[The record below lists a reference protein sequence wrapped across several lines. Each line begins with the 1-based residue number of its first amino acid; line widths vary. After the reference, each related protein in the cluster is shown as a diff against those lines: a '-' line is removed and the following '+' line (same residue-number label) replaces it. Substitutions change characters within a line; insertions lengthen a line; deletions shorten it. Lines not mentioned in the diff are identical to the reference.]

1 MVSSRLSFR
10 GFKPALPPAIRQDRE
25 TAALAKGA
33 GASAAERAG
42 RRRADVP
49 LRCGVAW
56 GRLVL
61 ARRDADEMEKPH
73 SSTSWSL
80 ALIALGVVFG
90 DIGTSP
96 LYALRECLAHS
107 GYVAG
112 RDGVERV
119 YGPISLMFWSLTIM
133 VAFKYLTVLSRAT
146 AQGEGGM
153 FALLSLLRDPAKAG
167 RRGTG
172 PLVLVVLFGAALLYG
187 DGMIT
192 PAISVLSAVEG
203 LKQIR
208 EGLPQSVVVAI
219 SVGILVSLFLVQ
231 RHGTARIGVAFGPI
245 MVAWFAALAAL
256 GLYRFFEHPEV
267 AVSLSPHWGIAYLAH
282 HGSHG
287 IVIMGMVLLAVTGCE
302 ALYADI
308 GHFGPKALQR
318 AWFSLVYPAL
328 VLNYLG
334 QGALVIHDPAALEHP
349 FFHLAPESLLIPLVV
364 LATAATIIAS
374 QAMITGVFSLTQQA
388 VQLGYLPRLKIV
400 HTNPDIR
407 GQIYMPQVN
416 FLLLVACVALV
427 AGFGSSSALASAY
440 GLSVSMEMLLT
451 SVLFFFVARRVWSWP
466 LWKALL
472 PALVFLAIESGY
484 VAGSL
489 AKFLQGAWFPVVVAI
504 GIWIV
509 MKTWTD
515 GRGILFQAMQKGRLP
530 VKHLVDDIRAERVVR
545 VPGTA
550 VFMSATAEGLP
561 LALLHHLKHNKALHR
576 QVVLLTVVFESVPR
590 VAKERRDEVSEYH
603 EEFYRVL
610 LRYGFAE
617 APDVFKDLCAAL
629 ARRTK
634 VKPAGITFYQ
644 SREVL
649 LTTGP
654 GRMAGWRKKLFV
666 ILSRLSRPAT
676 GYFDLPPRQ
685 VIELGFQLEL

>member
-1 MVSSRLSFR
+1 
-10 GFKPALPPAIRQDRE
+10 
-25 TAALAKGA
+25 
-33 GASAAERAG
+33 
-42 RRRADVP
+42 
-49 LRCGVAW
+49 
-56 GRLVL
+56 
-61 ARRDADEMEKPH
+61 MEKPH
-73 SSTSWSL
+73 SNSHWPL
-80 ALIALGVVFG
+80 ALMALGVVFG

-107 GYVAG
+107 GYRAG
-112 RDGVERV
+112 IDGVDMV

-133 VAFKYLTVLSRAT
+133 VSFKYLTILSHAT

-153 FALLSLLRDPAKAG
+153 FALLSLLRAPDKNG
-167 RRGTG
+167 RTRKTS
-172 PLVLVVLFGAALLYG
+172 LIVLVVLFGAALLYG

-203 LKQIR
+203 LKQIQ
-208 EGLPQSVVVAI
+208 EGLSQNIVIGVSI
-219 SVGILVSLFLVQ
+219 GILVSLFLVQ

-245 MVAWFAALAAL
+245 MIVWFITLAAL
-256 GLYRFFEHPEV
+256 GVYRFLEHPEV
-267 AVSLSPHWGIAYLAH
+267 IVSLSPHWGISYLLH

-308 GHFGPKALQR
+308 GHFGSKPLQR
-318 AWFSLVYPAL
+318 AWFPLVYPAL
-328 VLNYLG
+328 ALNYLG
-334 QGALVIHDPAALEHP
+334 QGSLVIHDPEAIEHP
-349 FFHLAPESLLIPLVV
+349 FFHLVPSPLLIPIVI

-388 VQLGYLPRLKIV
+388 VQLGYLPRLKII

-416 FLLLVACVALV
+416 FLLMISCVALV
-427 AGFGSSSALASAY
+427 IGFQTSSNLASAY
-440 GLSVSMEMLLT
+440 GLSVSLEMFLT
-451 SVLFFFVARRVWSWP
+451 SVLFFFVARHHWAWA
-466 LWKALL
+466 LWKAGL
-472 PALVFLAIESGY
+472 PVALFLCIEFGY

-489 AKFLQGAWFPVVVAI
+489 VKFFQGAWFPLAVAAL
-504 GIWIV
+504 IWIV

-515 GRGILFQAMQKGRLP
+515 GRAILFQAMQRGRLP
-530 VKHLVDDIRAERVVR
+530 VKHLIDDIKADRVIR

-550 VFMSATAEGLP
+550 VFMSATADGLP
-561 LALLHHLKHNKALHR
+561 LALLHHLKHNKALHQ
-576 QVVLLTVVFESVPR
+576 QVVLLTVVFENAPR
-590 VAKERRDEVSEYH
+590 VPAERRSEIEEFH
-603 EEFYRVL
+603 DEFYRVL

-617 APDVFKDLCAAL
+617 SPNVFKDLCKAL
-629 ARRTK
+629 AGKGKIR
-634 VKPAGITFYQ
+634 PAGITFYQ

-654 GRMAGWRKKLFV
+654 GKMSAWRKKLFV
-666 ILSRLSRPAT
+666 TLSRLSRPAT

-685 VIELGFQLEL
+685 VIELGIQLEV

>member
-1 MVSSRLSFR
+1 
-10 GFKPALPPAIRQDRE
+10 
-25 TAALAKGA
+25 
-33 GASAAERAG
+33 
-42 RRRADVP
+42 
-49 LRCGVAW
+49 
-56 GRLVL
+56 
-61 ARRDADEMEKPH
+61 MEKPH
-73 SSTSWSL
+73 SSTSWPL
-80 ALIALGVVFG
+80 VLMALGVVFG

-107 GYVAG
+107 GYRAG
-112 RDGVERV
+112 VDPVEMV

-133 VAFKYLTVLSRAT
+133 VAFKYLTVLSHAT

-153 FALLSLLRDPAKAG
+153 FALLSLLRNPVREGK
-167 RRGTG
+167 RNTG
-172 PLVLVVLFGAALLYG
+172 LLVMVVLFGAALLYG

-203 LKQIR
+203 IQQIR
-208 EGLPQSVVVAI
+208 EGLPQSVVIAV

-231 RHGTARIGVAFGPI
+231 RHGSARIGVAFGPI
-245 MVAWFAALAAL
+245 MVVWFLVLAAL

-267 AVSLSPHWGIAYLAH
+267 IVSLSPHWGVNYLLH

-308 GHFGPKALQR
+308 GHFGPRPLQR
-318 AWFSLVYPAL
+318 AWFILVYPAL
-328 VLNYLG
+328 TLNYLG
-334 QGALVIHDPAALEHP
+334 QGALVIYDPSAIEHP
-349 FFHLAPESLLIPLVV
+349 FFHLVPQSLLIPTVI

-388 VQLGYLPRLKIV
+388 VQLGYLPRLRII

-407 GQIYMPQVN
+407 GQIYMPQIN

-427 AGFGSSSALASAY
+427 IGFESSSNLASAY
-440 GLSVSMEMLLT
+440 GLSVSLEMFLT

-466 LWKALL
+466 MWKALV
-472 PALVFLAIESGY
+472 PVLVFLTIEFGY

-489 AKFLQGAWFPVVVAI
+489 SKFMQGAWFPVVVAI

-515 GRGILFQAMQKGRLP
+515 GRAILFQAMQKGRLP
-530 VKHLVDDIRAERVVR
+530 VKHLVDDIKAGQVIR
-545 VPGTA
+545 VPGMA
-550 VFMSATAEGLP
+550 VFMSATADGLP
-561 LALLHHLKHNKALHR
+561 LALLHHLKHNKALHK
-576 QVVLLTVVFESVPR
+576 QVVLLTVTFESVPY
-590 VAKERRDEVSEYH
+590 VSRDERSEVSQYH
-603 EEFYRVL
+603 DDFYRVL

-617 APDVFKDLCAAL
+617 SPEVFKDLCTAL
-629 ARRTK
+629 RDRAK
-634 VKPAGITFYQ
+634 IKPAGITFYQ

-654 GRMAGWRKKLFV
+654 GKMAAWRKKLFV
-666 ILSRLSRPAT
+666 TLSRLSRPAT

-685 VIELGFQLEL
+685 VIELGIQLEL